1 MNGMWILS
9 VVLIVA
15 AFDAGLLLNNKIGI
29 YIRILI
35 YVAIGCTYTH
45 STALAEIKS
54 VGIGIRS
61 SGGCSDR
68 TNPKCTSLEQ
78 VRCNVIRC
86 LKTLK
91 TSSGCSIIVTG
102 GTVR

>member
-1 MNGMWILS
+1 M
-9 VVLIVA
+9 
-15 AFDAGLLLNNKIGI
+15 
-29 YIRILI
+29 IRLGYKSEFLI

-45 STALAEIKS
+45 SEALAEIKS
-54 VGIGIRS
+54 VGIGISS

-91 TSSGCSIIVTG
+91 TSSGCPMTVTG